1 LKIARNLRGEVQY
14 VLGLKEDFTVVTLAE
29 NWFEERRP
37 IWLERLVTKYNISVT
52 IDSKTDE
59 E

>member
-1 LKIARNLRGEVQY
+1 MQY